1 MTFTMPTN
9 PTTTVPPLVT
19 VLKPFQVTRKQLHE
33 LFNSPQMVKQM
44 IAAGWI
50 VPVRPGKPGRETL
63 FDYQS
68 AANAYERLQ
77 AGEEPQPVTKT
88 VNLQLQE
95 AK

>member
-1 MTFTMPTN
+1 MPTN

-33 LFNSPQMVKQM
+33 VFNSPQLVKLM
-44 IAAGWI
+44 IAADWI
-50 VPVRPGKPGRETL
+50 TAVRPGKPGRETL

-68 AANAYERLQ
+68 AANAYARLQ
-77 AGEEPQPVTKT
+77 AGEEPQPATKMG
-88 VNLQLQE
+88 NLQLQE